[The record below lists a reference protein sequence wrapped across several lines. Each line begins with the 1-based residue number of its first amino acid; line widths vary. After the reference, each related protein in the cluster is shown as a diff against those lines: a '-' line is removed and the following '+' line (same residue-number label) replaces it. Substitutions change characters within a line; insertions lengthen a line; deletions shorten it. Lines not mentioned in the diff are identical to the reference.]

1 LKVVGKD
8 EIFKRI
14 RTKTLAQLL
23 QEEGWDM
30 EDEKENNLQS
40 QTADMW
46 KRPDTAQDLMQ
57 NQDITA
63 NPKKSQQIRSFL
75 LLDTRGSKE
84 EFDNCRIV
92 GGIL

>member
-1 LKVVGKD
+1 
-8 EIFKRI
+8 
-14 RTKTLAQLL
+14 
-23 QEEGWDM
+23 
-30 EDEKENNLQS
+30 
-40 QTADMW
+40 MW